1 MPDSKL
7 SVTKMRSLDARLG
20 RPLCSMLTPVV
31 RRADRSASTGPIER
45 ILVLKL
51 AEQGATVAA
60 LPALRRAI
68 EMVGADNVYV
78 AVFAENR
85 FILDELG
92 VIPKGNVLEVR
103 TTSPTRLALDL
114 LKLIRRARRLRI
126 DSVVDLEFFS
136 RVSALAAGLSG
147 ARRRS
152 GLHSFAGEGSERG
165 DLMTHRVSSNPTQ
178 HASHTFMALV
188 EALEVPTDVLPAID
202 RGPWALEAPPISP
215 AAANELTKVSRIV
228 TKALGTD
235 RLPPLILLN
244 PNSGD
249 LVPLRRWPADRYVGL
264 AQALLDAHPHVAVL
278 VTGSGDEAPAAE
290 ALAAR
295 IGSDRCVSVAGLTT
309 MRELLVLYHL
319 SEVLI
324 TNDSG
329 PAHYASL
336 TPIDVVVLFGPES
349 PAIFGPVSPRSQHLW
364 ANLPCSPCV
373 NAFNNRLSPCTNNL
387 CMQRLSVDDVFGAVG
402 SALGRRRSAAQPT
415 E

>member
-1 MPDSKL
+1 MATSKL
-7 SVTKMRSLDARLG
+7 SVTNMRRIDARLG
-20 RPLCSMLTPVV
+20 RPMCSILTPVV
-31 RRADRSASTGPIER
+31 RRADRLRSPGPIER

-60 LPALRRAI
+60 MPALCRAI

-92 VIPKGNVLEVR
+92 IIPRSNVLQVR
-103 TTSPTRLALDL
+103 TTSPTRLAADL
-114 LKLIRRARRLRI
+114 LKLVRRARRLRI

-136 RVSALAAGLSG
+136 RVSALVAGLSG
-147 ARRRS
+147 AQRRS
-152 GLHSFAGEGSERG
+152 GLHSFAGEGPDRG

-188 EALEVPTDVLPAID
+188 EALDVPVDELPAID
-202 RGPWALEAPPISP
+202 RGPWPLVAPPVTE
-215 AAANELTKVSRIV
+215 ATNEELTTVSRIV
-228 TKALGTD
+228 SWSLGSD
-235 RLPPLILLN
+235 RPPPLILLN

-249 LVPLRRWPADRYVGL
+249 LVPLRRWPTERYVGL
-264 AQALLDAHPHVAVL
+264 AKALLDAHPDVAVL
-278 VTGSGDEAPAAE
+278 VTGSSEEAPAAE
-290 ALAAR
+290 ALAAQV
-295 IGSDRCVSVAGLTT
+295 GSDRCVSVAGLTT

-329 PAHYASL
+329 PAHYATL
-336 TPIDVVVLFGPES
+336 TPVDVVVLFGPES

-387 CMQRLSVDDVFGAVG
+387 CMQRLSVNDVFDAVEN
-402 SALGRRRSAAQPT
+402 SLSRRGHPT
-415 E
+415 ASTN